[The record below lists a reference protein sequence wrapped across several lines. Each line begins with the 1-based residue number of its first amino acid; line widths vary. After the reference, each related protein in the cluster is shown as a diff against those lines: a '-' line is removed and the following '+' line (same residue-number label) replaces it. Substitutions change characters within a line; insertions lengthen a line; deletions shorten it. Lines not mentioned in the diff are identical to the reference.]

1 MYIVYMAL
9 HINNFEVEQEVRT
22 LARERGQTMTEV
34 IGIAVKELRV
44 NPKPIANKP
53 TVNDLLKLLKSF
65 SAGPINYDRTDDE
78 ILGYG
83 SKGYSE

>member
-1 MYIVYMAL
+1 
-9 HINNFEVEQEVRT
+9 
-22 LARERGQTMTEV
+22 
-34 IGIAVKELRV
+34 V
-44 NPKPIANKP
+44 NPKPTAKKP

-65 SAGPINYDRTDDE
+65 SAGPINYDQTDDE